1 MESLLSVGCWYQV
14 LKECGKNG
22 LIGHK
27 QKDHSQ
33 AIRAYRLTILWT
45 ILEVNGAEQALN
57 PYLTWLPVIKS

>member
-1 MESLLSVGCWYQV
+1 MIQWNRYYSVGCWYQV

-27 QKDHSQ
+27 QKDNSQ

-45 ILEVNGAEQALN
+45 ILEFNGVERN
-57 PYLTWLPVIKS
+57 